1 MVSVPPEFKE
11 ESTMAKRA
19 NGEGNIRKHKNKWLV
34 TFPTGLYKENGK
46 REYLYRYY
54 DSQSEAAD
62 GLRQLQ
68 SEKAMGV
75 CHSKAAVKT
84 GDWIETWIEKH
95 KAPKLAP
102 STLTSYRNNFRVHIM
117 PYVGKI
123 ALKDLTTYHIQ
134 KMLDSIDGSFSLF
147 IKVYNVIHGALEK
160 ALELGMIPK
169 NPCKGV
175 AFPKDDKG
183 AMRVLTKEEQQRFIA
198 ALDGEYYQ
206 VMLLTYLYTGMRA
219 GECIPLQWKDVD
231 LNKRT
236 IRVNKKAILHHDYA
250 THSGKQ
256 EIQDFCKTKS
266 SKRTVVITAGLAA
279 ILAEHKGTMKERAEA
294 LGLEWSEDSLVFW
307 NTRNKIVQY
316 GNLKVSLN
324 KIYRNAGIDGATMH
338 TLRHTYATRCFEAG
352 VNIKAISEQ
361 LGHANIKTTYN
372 IYVHLLED
380 TKAKE
385 IDKLA
390 GIDKFIASEPTAEST
405 VVIPFP
411 ENGKAV

>member
-1 MVSVPPEFKE
+1 
-11 ESTMAKRA
+11 MAKRA
-19 NGEGNIRKHKNKWLV
+19 NGEGSIRKRKDGKWLV

-46 REYLYRYY
+46 REYLYFYFN
-54 DSQSEAAD
+54 SQASAVRE
-62 GLRQLQ
+62 LQRLQ

-75 CHSKAAVKT
+75 CHSKSAVKT

-102 STLTSYRNNFRVHIM
+102 STLTSYRNNFRVHIK
-117 PYVGKI
+117 PYVGEV
-123 ALKDLTTYHIQ
+123 ALKELTTYHIQ
-134 KMLDSIDGSFSLF
+134 KMLDSMGGSLSLF
-147 IKVYNVIHGALEK
+147 VKVYNVIHGALEK
-160 ALELGMIPK
+160 AVELGMIPR

-175 AFPKDDKG
+175 AFPAEDKED
-183 AMRVLTKEEQQRFIA
+183 MRVLTQEEQQRFIE
-198 ALDGEYYQ
+198 ALDGEYYR

-231 LNKRT
+231 LSKRT
-236 IRVNKKAILHHDYA
+236 IRVNKKAILHHDFSK
-250 THSGKQ
+250 HSAKQ
-256 EIQDFCKTKS
+256 EVQDFYKTKS
-266 SKRTVVITAGLAA
+266 SKRTVAITAGLAA
-279 ILAEHKGTMKERAEA
+279 ILAEHKEEMKKRVAA

-316 GNLKVSLN
+316 GNLKESLN
-324 KIYRNAGIDGATMH
+324 KIYRKAGIENATMH

-361 LGHANIKTTYN
+361 LGHANVKTTYN

-380 TKAKE
+380 TKVKE
-385 IDKLA
+385 IDKLSE
-390 GIDKFIASEPTAEST
+390 IDKFIASEDATESS

-411 ENGKAV
+411 ESGKAV

>member
-1 MVSVPPEFKE
+1 
-11 ESTMAKRA
+11 MAKRA
-19 NGEGNIRKHKNKWLV
+19 NGEGSIRKRKDGKWLV

-46 REYLYRYY
+46 RDLIYKYCAT
-54 DSQSEAAD
+54 QAEAVEA
-62 GLRQLQ
+62 LRQLQ

-84 GDWIETWIEKH
+84 GDWINTWIEKH

-102 STLTSYRNNFRVHIM
+102 STLTSYRNNFRVHIK
-117 PYVGKI
+117 PYVGEV
-123 ALKDLTTYHIQ
+123 ALRELTTYHIQ
-134 KMLDSIDGSFSLF
+134 KMLDSMVGSLSLF
-147 IKVYNVIHGALEK
+147 VKVYNVIHGALEK
-160 ALELGMIPK
+160 AVELGMIPR

-175 AFPKDDKG
+175 AFPAEDKEDI
-183 AMRVLTKEEQQRFIA
+183 RVLTQEEQQRFIE
-198 ALDGEYYQ
+198 ALDGEYYR

-231 LNKRT
+231 LSKRT
-236 IRVNKKAILHHDYA
+236 IRVNKKAILHHDFSK
-250 THSGKQ
+250 HSAKQ
-256 EIQDFCKTKS
+256 EVQDFCKTKS
-266 SKRTVVITAGLAA
+266 SKRTVAITAGLAA
-279 ILAEHKGTMKERAEA
+279 ILAEHKEEMKKRVAA

-316 GNLKVSLN
+316 GNLKESLN
-324 KIYRNAGIDGATMH
+324 KIYRKAGIENATMH

-361 LGHANIKTTYN
+361 LGHANVKTTYN

-380 TKAKE
+380 TKVKE
-385 IDKLA
+385 IDKLSE
-390 GIDKFIASEPTAEST
+390 IDKFIASEDATESS

-411 ENGKAV
+411 ESGKAV

>member
-1 MVSVPPEFKE
+1 MPKR
-11 ESTMAKRA
+11 RA
-19 NGEGNIRKHKNKWLV
+19 NGEGSIYQRKDGRWLV
-34 TFPTGLYKENGK
+34 TFDTGLRQPSGK
-46 REYLYRYY
+46 RFLIYKYCDTQASAVEVLH
-54 DSQSEAAD
+54 
-62 GLRQLQ
+62 QLQ

-75 CHSKAAVKT
+75 CHSKAAIKT

-102 STLTSYRNNFRVHIM
+102 STLTSYRNNFRVHIK
-117 PYVGKI
+117 PYVGEI

-134 KMLDSIDGSFSLF
+134 KMLDSMGGSFSLF
-147 IKVYNVIHGALEK
+147 VKVYNVIHGALEK
-160 ALELGMIPK
+160 AVELGMIPK

-175 AFPKDDKG
+175 AYPKDDRKKVW
-183 AMRVLTKEEQQRFIA
+183 ALTKEEQQRLIA
-198 ALDGEYYQ
+198 ALDGEYYR

-231 LNKRT
+231 LSKHT

-256 EIQDFCKTKS
+256 EIQDFCKTES
-266 SKRTVVITAGLAA
+266 SKRTIVITAGLVA
-279 ILAEHKGTMKERAEA
+279 ILAEHKEEMKKRAAA

-316 GNLKVSLN
+316 GNLKESLN
-324 KIYRNAGIDGATMH
+324 KIYRKAGIEGATMH

-361 LGHANIKTTYN
+361 LGHANVKTTYN
-372 IYVHLLED
+372 IYVHLFED
-380 TKAKE
+380 TKVKE

-390 GIDKFIASEPTAEST
+390 GIDKFIALEPEAEST
-405 VVIPFP
+405 VVIPFL
-411 ENGKAV
+411 EKGRAV

>member
-1 MVSVPPEFKE
+1 
-11 ESTMAKRA
+11 MAKRA
-19 NGEGNIRKHKNKWLV
+19 NGEGSIRKRKDGKWLV
-34 TFPTGLYKENGK
+34 TFPTGRYLASGKKEYVYKYCSDQATAV
-46 REYLYRYY
+46 RELQR
-54 DSQSEAAD
+54 
-62 GLRQLQ
+62 LQ

-102 STLTSYRNNFRVHIM
+102 STLTSYRNNFRVHIR
-117 PYVGKI
+117 PYVGEI
-123 ALKDLTTYHIQ
+123 ALKDLATYHIQ
-134 KMLDSIDGSFSLF
+134 KTLDSMDGSYSLF
-147 IKVYNVIHGALEK
+147 VKVYNVIHGALEK
-160 ALELGMIPK
+160 AVELGMIPR

-175 AFPKDDKG
+175 AFPAEDKED
-183 AMRVLTKEEQQRFIA
+183 MRVLTQEEQQRFIE
-198 ALDGEYYQ
+198 ALDGEYYR

-231 LNKRT
+231 LSKRT
-236 IRVNKKAILHHDYA
+236 IRVNKKANLHHDFSK
-250 THSGKQ
+250 HSAKQ
-256 EIQDFCKTKS
+256 EVQDFCKTKS
-266 SKRTVVITAGLAA
+266 SKRTVAITTGLAA
-279 ILAEHKGTMKERAEA
+279 ILAEHKEEMKKRVAA

-316 GNLKVSLN
+316 GNLKESLN
-324 KIYRNAGIDGATMH
+324 KIYRKAGIGNATMH

-361 LGHANIKTTYN
+361 LGHANVKTTYN

-380 TKAKE
+380 TKVKE
-385 IDKLA
+385 IDKLSE
-390 GIDKFIASEPTAEST
+390 IDKFIASEDATESS

-411 ENGKAV
+411 ESGKAV

>member
-1 MVSVPPEFKE
+1 MPKR
-11 ESTMAKRA
+11 RA
-19 NGEGNIRKHKNKWLV
+19 NGEGSIRKRKDGKWLV

-46 REYLYRYY
+46 RDLIYKYCAT
-54 DSQSEAAD
+54 QAEAVEA
-62 GLRQLQ
+62 LRQLQ

-84 GDWIETWIEKH
+84 GEWINTWIEKH

-102 STLTSYRNNFRVHIM
+102 STLTSYRNNFRVHIK
-117 PYVGKI
+117 PYVGEV
-123 ALKDLTTYHIQ
+123 ALKELTTYHIQ
-134 KMLDSIDGSFSLF
+134 KMLDSMGGSFSLF
-147 IKVYNVIHGALEK
+147 VKVYNVIHGALEK
-160 ALELGMIPK
+160 AVELGMIPR

-175 AFPKDDKG
+175 AYPKDDRKDVW
-183 AMRVLTKEEQQRFIA
+183 ALTKEEQQRLIA
-198 ALDGEYYQ
+198 ALDGEYYR

-236 IRVNKKAILHHDYA
+236 IRVNKKAILNHDYA

-256 EIQDFCKTKS
+256 EIQDFCKTES
-266 SKRTVVITAGLAA
+266 SKRTIVITAGLVA
-279 ILAEHKGTMKERAEA
+279 ILAEHKEEMKKRAAA
-294 LGLEWSEDSLVFW
+294 LGLEWSEESLVFW

-316 GNLKVSLN
+316 GNLKESLN
-324 KIYRNAGIDGATMH
+324 KIYRKAGIEGATMH

-352 VNIKAISEQ
+352 VDIKAISEQ
-361 LGHANIKTTYN
+361 LGHANVKTTYN

-380 TKAKE
+380 TKVKE
-385 IDKLA
+385 IDKLSE
-390 GIDKFIASEPTAEST
+390 IDKFIASEDATESA

-411 ENGKAV
+411 ESGKAV

>member
-1 MVSVPPEFKE
+1 
-11 ESTMAKRA
+11 MAKRA
-19 NGEGNIRKHKNKWLV
+19 NGEGSIRKRKDGKWLV
-34 TFPTGLYKENGK
+34 TFPTGRYLASGKKEYVYKYCSDQATAV
-46 REYLYRYY
+46 RELQR
-54 DSQSEAAD
+54 
-62 GLRQLQ
+62 LQ

-102 STLTSYRNNFRVHIM
+102 STLTSYRNNFRVHIR
-117 PYVGKI
+117 PYVGEI
-123 ALKDLTTYHIQ
+123 ALKDLVTYHIQ
-134 KMLDSIDGSFSLF
+134 KTLDSMDGSYSLF
-147 IKVYNVIHGALEK
+147 VKVYNVIHGALEK
-160 ALELGMIPK
+160 AVELGMIPR

-175 AFPKDDKG
+175 AFPAEDKED
-183 AMRVLTKEEQQRFIA
+183 MRVLTQEEQQRFIE
-198 ALDGEYYQ
+198 ALDGEYYR

-231 LNKRT
+231 LSKRT
-236 IRVNKKAILHHDYA
+236 IRVNKKAILHHDFSK
-250 THSGKQ
+250 HSAKQ
-256 EIQDFCKTKS
+256 EVQDFCKTKS
-266 SKRTVVITAGLAA
+266 SKRTVAITTGLAA
-279 ILAEHKGTMKERAEA
+279 ILAEHKEEMKKRVAA

-316 GNLKVSLN
+316 GNLKESLN
-324 KIYRNAGIDGATMH
+324 KIYRKAGIGNATMH

-361 LGHANIKTTYN
+361 LGHANVKTTYN

-380 TKAKE
+380 TKVKE
-385 IDKLA
+385 IDKLSE
-390 GIDKFIASEPTAEST
+390 IDKFIASEDATESS

-411 ENGKAV
+411 ESGKAV